1 MRHKRIDNAY
11 RQAPLVPHVQQA
23 KQVQEALL

>member
-1 MRHKRIDNAY
+1 MLSNRAHLY

>member
-1 MRHKRIDNAY
+1 MNAY